1 MEEEQAVTKR
11 ALIEAMAA
19 QYPRYTKRELAWI
32 VEHVFQT
39 LTDALAQG
47 DRVELRG
54 FGSFQVTY
62 RAARAGRNPRTG
74 AVVAVP
80 AKRVP
85 VFKVGKD
92 LQRRVNGKGKGEA

>member
-1 MEEEQAVTKR
+1 MTKR
-11 ALIEAMAA
+11 ALIEAMAV

-32 VEHVFQT
+32 VETVFQT

-47 DRVELRG
+47 ERVELRG

-62 RAARAGRNPRTG
+62 RSAREGRNPRTG
-74 AVVAVP
+74 AVVSVP

-92 LQRRVNGKGKGEA
+92 LQARVNGKGKEAA